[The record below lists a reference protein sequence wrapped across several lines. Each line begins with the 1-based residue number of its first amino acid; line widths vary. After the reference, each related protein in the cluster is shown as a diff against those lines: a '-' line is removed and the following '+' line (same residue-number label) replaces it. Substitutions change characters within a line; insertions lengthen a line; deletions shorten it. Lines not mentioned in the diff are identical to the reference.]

1 MKTEIRGLENMGT
14 LKELINYI
22 QSKSGVQSILVTYN
36 NELIFDGS
44 TNHPD
49 LSFFYEK
56 RVIKFN
62 WIFKSSKISCVIA
75 DELP

>member
-1 MKTEIRGLENMGT
+1 MGT

-22 QSKSGVQSILVTYN
+22 ESKSGVQQILINYN
-36 NELIFDGS
+36 NEIVYEGL
-44 TNHPD
+44 TNTY
-49 LSFFYEK
+49 LLERFYNK